1 MSINFFEALHQIATE
16 KGISRETIEEIVQ
29 SAMLSAYKKQ
39 YGPSRDV
46 DVEFDRDTNTIKLIS
61 RKMVVNNPR
70 NRAEEIAFAEA
81 KKNNPE
87 VKLGDEIYVE
97 ENPLQS
103 FGRIAAQTAKQVIM
117 QKIKEAE
124 KNIIYEE
131 FKDREGDLINGYL
144 QRRTR
149 EAMYVDLGRTE
160 GILPYREQSSLEHFK
175 IGERIK
181 ALVLSVQ
188 KNTKGPSVILSRGHT
203 RFVER
208 LFEMEIPEVYDG
220 IVEIASIVREAGMR
234 TKVAVT
240 SDRDDIDSVGACVGM
255 KGIRIQSIVRELEG
269 EKIDVVEYS
278 PEKKTMASNA
288 LTPAR
293 VKEVIETLDGG
304 VIAVVENDQYRLAIG
319 KNGHNARLASR
330 LCGFDIDIKTEEQYR
345 EFLSSSESRAMV
357 EQLFSTAPEDETSLD
372 ELPGFDARIIKLLEA
387 GGIFSVEDLVETSLE
402 DLKKLDGIGDKTAE
416 KIMGILEEYVDF
428 EEEDYEDEGEEEE
441 SEEVEVAEEEPGEI
455 EETEEAEEGEEEAED
470 AGEETVAEADIEE
483 PEEDEIKESEESE
496 ESEEEEENKE

>member
-1 MSINFFEALHQIATE
+1 MSINFFEALHQIAAE
-16 KGISRETIEEIVQ
+16 KGISKDEIEEIVQ

-39 YGPSRDV
+39 YGLSRDV

-61 RKMVVNNPR
+61 KKMVVKNPM
-70 NRAEEIAFAEA
+70 NRAEEIAFADA
-81 KKNNPE
+81 KKINSN
-87 VKLGDEIYVE
+87 VKLGDDIYVE

-124 KNIIYEE
+124 KNIIYDE
-131 FKDREGDLINGYL
+131 FKDREGELINGYL

-149 EAMYVDLGRTE
+149 EAMYIDLGRTE
-160 GILPYREQSSLEHFK
+160 GILPYREQSQLEHFK

-188 KNTKGPSVILSRGHT
+188 KNTKGPSVILSRAHT

-208 LFEMEIPEVYDG
+208 LFEMEIPEVYDD
-220 IVEIASIVREAGMR
+220 IVEIEAIVREAGMR

-278 PEKKTMASNA
+278 PEKKTMAANA

-293 VKEVIETLDGG
+293 VKEIVETVGGG

-345 EFLSSSESRAMV
+345 EFLSSSESRSMV
-357 EQLFSTAPEDETSLD
+357 EQLFSTSAEDETSLE
-372 ELPGFDARIIKLLEA
+372 ELPGFDARVIKLLEN

-402 DLKKLDGIGDKTAE
+402 DLKKLDGIGEKTAE

-428 EEEDYEDEGEEEE
+428 DEDEEYEDEEVD
-441 SEEVEVAEEEPGEI
+441 SEEDA
-455 EETEEAEEGEEEAED
+455 EEAEEAEEVEEAEETD
-470 AGEETVAEADIEE
+470 ESEEKTPDVPDETDTDTAVVEE
-483 PEEDEIKESEESE
+483 SEDDEIKE
-496 ESEEEEENKE
+496 